1 MKVNVSVEA
10 NAQELREF
18 FGLPNVQPLQQEILQ
33 TVRDNMKKGVAGFDP
48 LSLMK
53 PVLSTQT
60 PLEVWQKTFWDAF
73 AKTNEP
79 VQDDTEP
86 AGSKKKQP

>member
-33 TVRDNMKKGVAGFDP
+33 TVRDNMKKGVTGFDP

-60 PLEVWQKTFWDAF
+60 PLEVWQKTFWDTF
-73 AKTNEP
+73 AKANEP
-79 VQDDTEP
+79 AQDDSEQVD
-86 AGSKKKQP
+86 KK